1 MERILLRLEQ
11 KQTDALNEVLDFLNR
26 ERDRDKYANAATL
39 CREWLANFAFG
50 KAREQG
56 SSTLGQLYGIYAI
69 KGTIDGKAY
78 DLKADM
84 SSPITEKDHNLAIP
98 AYEKLVWRLRCMVP
112 FVNKLNEHRGVK
124 IAFANCAELSK
135 DVVLSRLAMAYNEM
149 IEKEAE
155 EEEKAFKDTSSNCE
169 PSGQAE
175 PPTLEAPK

>member
-1 MERILLRLEQ
+1 MERILLKLEQ

-78 DLKADM
+78 DLKPDM
-84 SSPITEKDHNLAIP
+84 ASSIAEKDSNLSIP

-124 IAFANCAELSK
+124 IAFADCAELCK

-149 IEKEAE
+149 VEKEAE
-155 EEEKAFKDTSSNCE
+155 EEEKAFKDSDADEKKGE
-169 PSGQAE
+169 P
-175 PPTLEAPK
+175 K

>member
-11 KQTDALNEVLDFLNR
+11 KQTDALNEVLDFLNKD
-26 ERDRDKYANAATL
+26 RDRDKYANVATL

-84 SSPITEKDHNLAIP
+84 ASSITEKDHNLAIP

-124 IAFANCAELSK
+124 ITFADCAELSK

-149 IEKEAE
+149 VEKEAE
-155 EEEKAFKDTSSNCE
+155 EEEKAFKDSSPDE
-169 PSGQAE
+169 E
-175 PPTLEAPK
+175 KEAPIKKE